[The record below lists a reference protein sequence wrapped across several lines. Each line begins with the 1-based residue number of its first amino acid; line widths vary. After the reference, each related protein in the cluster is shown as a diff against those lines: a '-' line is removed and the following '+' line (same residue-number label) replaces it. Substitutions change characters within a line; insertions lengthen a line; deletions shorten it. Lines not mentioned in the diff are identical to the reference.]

1 MVNAARLVDTFYSI
15 RDNIHLERISDY
27 IRSAKVGCGMPHK
40 CKWVVLLALLTGW
53 SAGAYSAQAK
63 ALSKLDLLKLLSGGV
78 YNARIGD
85 LVRERGITFIPNSH
99 DLNSLQQ
106 AGADLAL
113 LNAVESAR
121 HVTAQ
126 LPEPGTAPRK
136 QPVAP
141 PTRVR
146 RVRSIRRNV
155 DVPATTAVVPRSVPH
170 KQQPSATA
178 VAGIPVGTTITV
190 ANWRQYSQYMP
201 FGMTQLFKGDQFWKM
216 PADLEINVG
225 PTTPVKLPLGYEQAT
240 ARFSDNVRIIHLPN
254 GHRNI
259 QNYAGGEPFPH
270 PQEPDK
276 GYKLLA
282 DLWFSY
288 VPHFIAGT
296 PSNPLTICSETS
308 NGFSNCERLSYVY
321 RQVAYNTD
329 EPASSEERKGSDY
342 WYTEWLTV
350 EEPEEQKYTTLLM
363 LYPRDNQRAE
373 ELFVYIPSLR
383 RWTRSSLASR
393 CSPVTGTDYVQDDFK
408 RVGFNGGLGMF
419 DAQFLGH
426 QRILA
431 LTGDYSPLGGDFPLN
446 YYTPLGWPRPS
457 WGRWQLRDVDVID
470 VRRIPAES
478 SGYCYGKRIIYEDS
492 QTHYALWEDVYDRQM
507 RFWKTAFLAQR
518 LMSKPGLGEVPGS
531 FSSTAWDFQG
541 RHLTNATTQGK
552 SGRDVLVDDEV
563 PREYRNFTRYST
575 LAGLSQIMK

>member
-1 MVNAARLVDTFYSI
+1 ML
-15 RDNIHLERISDY
+15 
-27 IRSAKVGCGMPHK
+27 HK
-40 CKWVVLLALLTGW
+40 RKWLILLTLFVTW
-53 SAGAYSAQAK
+53 SAAAYSAQPK

-78 YNARIGD
+78 YNARIAD
-85 LVRERGITFIPNSH
+85 LVHERGITFVPNSH
-99 DLNSLQQ
+99 DLHSLQQ

-121 HVTAQ
+121 HITAQ

-136 QPVAP
+136 QRVSR
-141 PTRVR
+141 PTRVH
-146 RVRSIRRNV
+146 RVQSIQHNLS
-155 DVPATTAVVPRSVPH
+155 VPATPILPSPAPR
-170 KQQPSATA
+170 QQPPLPTEPGLA

-190 ANWRQYSQYMP
+190 ANWREYSRYIP
-201 FGMTQLFKGDQFWKM
+201 FGMTQLFKGEQFWKM
-216 PADLEINVG
+216 PSDLEIVVG
-225 PTTPVKLPLGYEQAT
+225 PTTPARLPLRYEQAT
-240 ARFSDNVRIIHLPN
+240 ARYSDNVRVVHLPN
-254 GHRNI
+254 GHKDI
-259 QNYAGGEPFPH
+259 QNYVGGEPFPH

-282 DLWFSY
+282 DLWHSY

-308 NGFSNCERLSYVY
+308 HGFSNCERLSYVY

-329 EPASSEERKGSDY
+329 GTPSSEEAKGTDY

-350 EEPEEQKYTTLLM
+350 EEPEEQRYTTLLM
-363 LYPRDNQRAE
+363 LYPKDNQRDE
-373 ELFVYIPSLR
+373 EQFIYIPSLR
-383 RWTRSSLASR
+383 RWIRESLASR

-426 QRILA
+426 QQILA
-431 LTGDYSPLGGDFPLN
+431 LTGDYSPLGGDFPKN
-446 YYTPLGWPRPS
+446 YYAPLGWPRPS

-478 SGYCYGKRIIYEDS
+478 SGYCYGKRIIYADS
-492 QTHYALWEDVYDRQM
+492 TTHYALWEDVYDRQM
-507 RFWKTAFLAQR
+507 RFWKTAYLAQR
-518 LMSKPGLGEVPGS
+518 LVNKPGLGEVPGS

-552 SGRDVLVDDEV
+552 SGRDVMVDDEV
-563 PREYRNFTRYST
+563 PQEYRNFTRYST